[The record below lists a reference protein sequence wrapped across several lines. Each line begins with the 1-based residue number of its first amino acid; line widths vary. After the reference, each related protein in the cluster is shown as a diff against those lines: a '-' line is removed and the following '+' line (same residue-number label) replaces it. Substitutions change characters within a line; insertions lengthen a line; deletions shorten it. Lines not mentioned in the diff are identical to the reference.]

1 MGVDSTEAR
10 TLFTHYETLR
20 ALGQG
25 AMGTVHLARD
35 RRDGSVVALKVINAK
50 AATDNPLESIDYEKR
65 MEREAALSRQL
76 DHPNIVGF
84 HDAGYENDMIAY
96 LALEFIDGES
106 LEALMKREN
115 QVSYATIYRI
125 TVDLLAG
132 LGYAHAR
139 GIVHR
144 DLKPANVLLTHDRSA
159 KLADF
164 GIARPEES
172 TLTVAGQR
180 LGTPLYT
187 APENIT
193 GAQVTP
199 RSDLFS
205 LGVVVYEMIAGQK
218 PFTGRSM
225 QEVLVAVVMKSPA
238 PLESHRPGVDPAWQ
252 AFVSKL
258 LEKKPEDRFQSAEEA
273 LSALELTLRPAT
285 PTMETARPIEEAPPA
300 LPAEPQLMPPPPA
313 VVQPEPP
320 RAAPRPV
327 VAEPRKPVAPPARPS
342 LWERIRKLFE

>member
-1 MGVDSTEAR
+1 MPQI
-10 TLFTHYETLR
+10 LFTNYEALR
-20 ALGQG
+20 ILGKG
-25 AMGTVHLARD
+25 AMGVVYLARD
-35 RRDGSVVALKVINAK
+35 LRDGGVVALKAINAK

-65 MEREAALSRQL
+65 MEREAELSRRL
-76 DHPNIVGF
+76 NHPNIVGF
-84 HDAGYENDMIAY
+84 HDAGFENGAIAY

-106 LEALMKREN
+106 LEELMKREN
-115 QVSYATIYRI
+115 QVSLATVYRVTADI
-125 TVDLLAG
+125 LAG
-132 LGYAHAR
+132 LGHAHAR

-144 DLKPANVLLTHDRSA
+144 DLKPANVLLTHDRRA

-193 GAQVTP
+193 GVQVTP

-218 PFTGRSM
+218 PFTGRNM

-238 PLESHRPGVDPAWQ
+238 PLESLRSGVDPGWQ

-258 LEKKPEDRFQSAEEA
+258 LEKNPEDRYQSAEEA
-273 LSALELTLRPAT
+273 LAAMEATLAPPIPTVERALPLEV
-285 PTMETARPIEEAPPA
+285 APPA
-300 LPAEPQLMPPPPA
+300 LPEPVPAPPPIAQPPA
-313 VVQPEPP
+313 PP
-320 RAAPRPV
+320 PSAPRPV
-327 VAEPRKPVAPPARPS
+327 VAQPVRPVSPPAKPS
-342 LWERIRKLFE
+342 FLDRIRNLFK

>member
-1 MGVDSTEAR
+1 MPEILYGRYEA
-10 TLFTHYETLR
+10 LR
-20 ALGQG
+20 ILGKG
-25 AMGTVHLARD
+25 AMAIVYLARD
-35 RRDGSVVALKVINAK
+35 VEDGSVFALKVVNAK

-65 MEREAALSRQL
+65 MEREAELARKL

-84 HDAGYENDMIAY
+84 HDAGYENDTIAF

-106 LEALMKREN
+106 LEALMKRES

-125 TVDLLAG
+125 TADLLAG
-132 LGYAHAR
+132 LGHAHAR

-144 DLKPANVLLTHDRSA
+144 DLKPANVLLTHDRRA

-193 GAQVTP
+193 GVQVTP

-205 LGVVVYEMIAGQK
+205 LGVVVYEMIAGQR
-218 PFTGRSM
+218 PFSGRNM
-225 QEVLVAVVMKSPA
+225 QEVLVAVVMKGPA
-238 PLESHRPGVDPAWQ
+238 SLESHRPGVDPAWQ

-258 LEKKPEDRFQSAEEA
+258 LEKTPEDRFQSAEETLA
-273 LSALELTLRPAT
+273 ALEATLRPAT
-285 PTMETARPIEEAPPA
+285 PPMETTLPIAEAPTA
-300 LPAEPQLMPPPPA
+300 LPAEPQPMPPPPP

-327 VAEPRKPVAPPARPS
+327 VAEPRKPVTPPARPP